1 MSIGQ
6 YNLVPPTITDGKIG
20 ELQLTAKGSLL
31 VTIADGTNGS
41 NVTTVSSSA
50 SDAISN
56 AFSRLWAYTNGFLWN
71 GSTWDK
77 EGKAISTAR
86 LLSAAGTTNATSVK
100 ASAGNVFKI
109 VGVQVNAAARYL
121 KLYNKASAPTV
132 GTDTPIW
139 TFYLPPTAVGGG
151 LFNLDFGAQPL
162 YFSTGIAYALTTAAA
177 DADTGALTAGDVITM
192 NMAYS

>member
-6 YNLVPPTITDGKIG
+6 YNATLPTVQDGKIV
-20 ELQLTAKGSLL
+20 ELQSSSRGLLL
-31 VTIADGTNGS
+31 VALSNGALAQPGITSPSDGVPVGGVTHLQTMAIGYLYNG
-41 NVTTVSSSA
+41 TTFDREVKP
-50 SDAISN
+50 N
-56 AFSRLWAYTNGFLWN
+56 A
-71 GSTWDK
+71 
-77 EGKAISTAR
+77 TAR
-86 LLSAAGTTNATSVK
+86 LLSAAASTNGTSVK

-151 LFNLDFGAQPL
+151 LFTLDFGAMPL

-177 DADTGALTAGDVITM
+177 DADTGALTGGDVIAM
-192 NMAYS
+192 NIAYS